1 MEAAIH
7 PSISLATTPAPPAEE
22 EEEEEDELV
31 WAELQVGDDLNLLA
45 FPVALLEVE

>member
-7 PSISLATTPAPPAEE
+7 PSISLATTPAPPAE